1 MLDLY
6 WFSSVYSRVTK
17 GDIMKANQ
25 IKNGLWKNKV
35 VFFNGFQA
43 KAVDVKGGKV
53 KNDTW
58 VKLKTKLQF
67 PNGKTKWVDFNLIV
81 WD

>member
-1 MLDLY
+1 
-6 WFSSVYSRVTK
+6 
-17 GDIMKANQ
+17 MKSKQ
-25 IKNGLWKNKV
+25 IKNKLWKDKV
-35 VFFNGFQA
+35 AFFNGFQA

-67 PNGKTKWVDFNLIV
+67 PNGKTKWVAFNQVV

>member
-1 MLDLY
+1 
-6 WFSSVYSRVTK
+6 
-17 GDIMKANQ
+17 MKSKQ
-25 IKNGLWKNKV
+25 IKNKLWKDKV

-43 KAVDVKGGKV
+43 KAIDVKGGKV

-67 PNGKTKWVDFNLIV
+67 PNGKTKWVDFNLVV

>member
-1 MLDLY
+1 LTRIAFYAYIQLY
-6 WFSSVYSRVTK
+6 QK
-17 GDIMKANQ
+17 ELKMKSKQ
-25 IKNGLWKNKV
+25 IKNKLWKDKV

-43 KAVDVKGGKV
+43 KAIDVKGGKV

-67 PNGKTKWVDFNLIV
+67 LNGKTKWVDFNLVV

>member
-1 MLDLY
+1 
-6 WFSSVYSRVTK
+6 
-17 GDIMKANQ
+17 MKSKQ
-25 IKNGLWKNKV
+25 LKNKLWKDKV

-53 KNDTW
+53 KKDKWGNDTW
-58 VKLKTKLQF
+58 VSLKTKLQF
-67 PNGKTKWVDFNLIV
+67 SNGKTKWVDFNLVV

>member
-1 MLDLY
+1 M
-6 WFSSVYSRVTK
+6 FSVE
-17 GDIMKANQ
+17 ANQ

-67 PNGKTKWVDFNLIV
+67 PNGKTKWVDFNLVV

>member
-1 MLDLY
+1 MTRITFYAYIQLY
-6 WFSSVYSRVTK
+6 QK
-17 GDIMKANQ
+17 ELKMKSKQ
-25 IKNGLWKNKV
+25 IKNKLWKDKV

-43 KAVDVKGGKV
+43 KAIDVKGGKV

-67 PNGKTKWVDFNLIV
+67 LDGKTKWVDFNLVV